1 MESTRTQPQTLNSSF
16 AQDILTG
23 LSASPKRLSSQY
35 FYDERGS
42 RLFQDIMQ
50 LEEYYLTR
58 SEYEILSAH
67 KAAMLHLFQPK
78 RLISD
83 REKEALAENFFELIE
98 FGAGDGMKVKVL
110 LQHFLEAGAHFKYI
124 PIDIS
129 GDALNGLIT
138 DLQETFPDLETEG
151 MQEEYFKALS
161 ILKSRSE
168 VRKVVLFLGANIGNF
183 NETEAI
189 RFLIHLRESL
199 RPDDLLMIGFDL
211 KKDPN
216 QILAAYNDASG
227 VTREF
232 NMNLLQRI
240 NNELG
245 GDFDLNGF
253 VHYPTYDPQS
263 GEARSYLV
271 STQAQTVRLAR
282 LNAAFHFQAWEPIH
296 VEISRKYDLATI
308 ERLAEKSGFRILQ
321 HFFDSHHF
329 FVDTVM
335 SSSQ

>member
-1 MESTRTQPQTLNSSF
+1 MESTRTQTIHSTF
-16 AQDILTG
+16 AQDVLTG

-50 LEEYYLTR
+50 LEEYYLTQ
-58 SEYEILSAH
+58 SEYEILSEH
-67 KAAMLHLFQPK
+67 KAAMLTLFQPK
-78 RLISD
+78 KLISD
-83 REKEALAENFFELIE
+83 REKEELTENFFELIE
-98 FGAGDGMKVKVL
+98 FGAGDGTKVKVL
-110 LQHFLEAGAHFKYI
+110 LQHFLEAGAQFKYI

-129 GDALNGLIT
+129 GDALKGLIT

-151 MQEEYFKALS
+151 MQEEYFKALN

-183 NETEAI
+183 NEAEAI
-189 RFLIHLRESL
+189 RFLTHLRESL

-232 NMNLLQRI
+232 NMNLLRRI
-240 NNELG
+240 NTELG

-271 STQAQTVRLAR
+271 STQVQTVRLDR
-282 LNAAFHFQAWEPIH
+282 LHAAFHFQAWEPIH

-308 ERLAEKSGFRILQ
+308 ERLAEKSGFRIQQ
-321 HFFDSHHF
+321 HFFDSRHF
-329 FVDTVM
+329 FVDTVLM
-335 SSSQ
+335 SNE